1 MAQEKNDTLTHSS
14 QTDIG
19 ITTDNRTEIAGILSQ
34 LLADQHI
41 LYIKTRNYHWNVTGM
56 HFQPLHELFEEQY
69 DDLEEYIDDTAERIR
84 SLGFFAPGSIDDF
97 KKMARLMESDHVN
110 GDDRTMLTNLLND
123 HETMIQILRN
133 DQEEVFEKYQDAGTQ
148 DFLIGMMQGHEKMAW
163 MLRAHLK

>member
-1 MAQEKNDTLTHSS
+1 MAQEKNTTKTSS
-14 QTDIG
+14 QVDIG
-19 ITTDNRTEIAGILSQ
+19 INVEGRTQIAGILSQ

-41 LYIKTRNYHWNVTGM
+41 LYIKTRNYHWNVVGM

-97 KKMARLMESDHVN
+97 KKMARLVETDHVN
-110 GDDRTMLTNLLND
+110 GDARTMILNLLND
-123 HETMIQILRN
+123 HEAMIQILRN
-133 DQEEVFEKYQDAGTQ
+133 DQDEVMEKYGDAGTQ

-163 MLRAHLK
+163 MLRSHLQ